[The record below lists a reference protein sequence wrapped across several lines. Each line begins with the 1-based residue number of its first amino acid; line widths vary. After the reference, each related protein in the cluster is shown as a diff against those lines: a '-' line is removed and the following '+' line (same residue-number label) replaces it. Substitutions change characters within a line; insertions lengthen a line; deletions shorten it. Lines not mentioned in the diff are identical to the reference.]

1 MKNSIKKITIVFG
14 SIALAVVVMS
24 FINSPTIEQ
33 ETKEWVVPA
42 AVNKM
47 KNPTKATAAD
57 IKIGASLYAQHC
69 KSCHGK
75 TGEGDGSKAAELD
88 TDCGDFTTEQ
98 FQSQTDG
105 SLFYKTKE
113 GRDDMPSFKKKL
125 SEDEDVWLIVNF
137 LRTLLVE

>member
-1 MKNSIKKITIVFG
+1 MKRSIKKSTFVFG
-14 SIALAVVVMS
+14 SMALAVVLMS
-24 FINSPTIEQ
+24 FINSATIEQ
-33 ETKEWVVPA
+33 DTKEWVVPA

-69 KSCHGK
+69 RSCHGK
-75 TGEGDGSKAAELD
+75 TGEGDGSKAGELD
-88 TDCGDFTTEQ
+88 TDCGDFTTAK

-105 SLFYKTKE
+105 ALFYKTKE
-113 GRDDMPSFKKKL
+113 GRDDMPSFKKKI

-137 LRTLLVE
+137 MRTLAVE